1 MHVVS
6 IDWKTEANWK
16 VDANWNIC
24 ILLNKLLMNIIQNFL
39 INKTFNIL
47 VSLKNP
53 VFHRVAH
60 SMGSNFTATFP
71 ICHTN
76 KVIYHGA

>member
-24 ILLNKLLMNIIQNFL
+24 ILLNKLLMNIIQIFE
-39 INKTFNIL
+39 
-47 VSLKNP
+47 
-53 VFHRVAH
+53 
-60 SMGSNFTATFP
+60 
-71 ICHTN
+71 
-76 KVIYHGA
+76 